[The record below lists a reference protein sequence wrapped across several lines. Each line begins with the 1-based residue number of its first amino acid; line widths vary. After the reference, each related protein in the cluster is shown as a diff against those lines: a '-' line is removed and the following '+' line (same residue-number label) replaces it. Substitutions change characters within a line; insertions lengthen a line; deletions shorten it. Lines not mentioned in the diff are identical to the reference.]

1 MLRRISGKA
10 FLLFLIGMLLA
21 AGSASAQSIAYRQNN
36 LASDVAGLA
45 DKTDPFL
52 LDPWGIAIDPGL
64 SFIVA
69 NSSRGHVI
77 SLDAA
82 GGRTTPP
89 SFSVPN
95 PAGTGPAAPTGI
107 VTDLNS
113 IFGAGNSLPP
123 LQISTITATAGGGI
137 YFWFV
142 NADGTSLPQATLVVD
157 QSRAGAVYTGLA
169 ILTPA
174 CCVEFL
180 AAANF
185 HSGSIESYTPR
196 FNRLAPPGS
205 FTDPSLPA
213 GFAPFG
219 MQVIRNQVFITYAL
233 QDAAKQNP
241 VFGAGNGI
249 VSIFDLEGNFVRR
262 FATAGPLNAP
272 WGIAQAGANFGPF
285 SNDILIGNTGDGT
298 IDAFDPATGNF
309 AGQIKDGDGNVL
321 VIDGLHALASGPQ
334 VVGDPNAVY
343 FTAGITNGQDGLFGS
358 IASGLVSTT
367 RVTVPPTAAGTAA
380 HITVT
385 VSAGPGNAGTPTGT
399 VTLLDAGAVITDVP
413 LTDGMALFDT
423 ALRGV
428 GIHHIEAQYHGD
440 DIFLPSTSQTDAQ
453 VTGTSTTLAL
463 AAPANAAPGS
473 PVTLSATV
481 SSAGGTPTGDV
492 AFIDNN
498 TVIGFSALNVA
509 GVATFTTSTLA
520 AGAHS
525 LAASYGGGGGF
536 AGSVSAPVTTT
547 IAARDFALVAA
558 PPAAT
563 VTAGQSASFNIT
575 VTPSGGFAD
584 AVTLSCPPVTGITC
598 SFTQP
603 TVTPNGAMAATT
615 LTVTTSANVLHF
627 GGIQGMGTG
636 WFVAILGLLGVIAS
650 LKKRT
655 PRPRNAIAGLAAS
668 MAAVIVL
675 ALTLM
680 SCGYSANS
688 QTYRGTALVPVT
700 AQSGAIVHTTTVSI
714 AVQ

>member
-1 MLRRISGKA
+1 MLRRISGKP
-10 FLLFLIGMLLA
+10 FMFFLIGMLLA
-21 AGSASAQSIAYRQNN
+21 AGSASAQNIAYRQHN
-36 LASDVAGLA
+36 LASDVASLA

-52 LDPWGIAIDPGL
+52 LDPWGIALDPGV

-69 NSSRGHVI
+69 NSNRGRVI

-95 PAGTGPAAPTGI
+95 PAGNGPAAPTGV

-113 IFGAGNSLPP
+113 FFGTVNSLPP
-123 LQISTITATAGGGI
+123 LRISTITATADGGI

-142 NADGTSLPQATLVVD
+142 NADGTLLPQATLVVD

-174 CCVEFL
+174 CCAEFL

-185 HSGSIESYTPR
+185 HTGSIESYTSR
-196 FNRLAPPGS
+196 FDRLAPPGS
-205 FTDPSLPA
+205 FTDPNLPA

-219 MQVIRNQVFITYAL
+219 MQVLGNRVFITYGL

-241 VFGAGNGI
+241 VIGAGNGI

-272 WGIAQAGANFGPF
+272 WGIGQASANFGPF

-334 VVGDPNAVY
+334 VVGDPNALY
-343 FTAGITNGQDGLFGS
+343 FTAGIAGGQDGLFGS
-358 IASGLVSTT
+358 IATGLVSTT

-380 HITVT
+380 QITVT
-385 VSAGPGNAGTPTGT
+385 VSAGPGNAGTPRGL
-399 VTLLDAGAVITDVP
+399 VTLLDGGAVITEVP

-428 GIHHIEAQYHGD
+428 GIHHIEARYRGD
-440 DIFLPSTSQTDAQ
+440 DTFLPSTSQTDTQ

-473 PVTLSATV
+473 PVTLTATV

-492 AFIDNN
+492 AFLDNN
-498 TVIGFSALNVA
+498 TVIGFSVLNA
-509 GVATFTTSTLA
+509 DGVATFTTSTLA
-520 AGAHS
+520 AGAHTLS
-525 LAASYGGGGGF
+525 ASYGDEGGF

-563 VTAGQSASFNIT
+563 VTAGQSASFNISI
-575 VTPSGGFAD
+575 TPSGGFAD
-584 AVTLSCPPVTGITC
+584 PVTLSCPPVTGITC

-603 TVTPNGAMAATT
+603 TVTPNAAMATTT

-627 GGIQGMGTG
+627 GETPGKGTG
-636 WFVAILGLLGVIAS
+636 WFTLGLGLLGLLIS
-650 LKKRT
+650 FLRRSHQ
-655 PRPRNAIAGLAAS
+655 PRRAALGFATSMLAVVA
-668 MAAVIVL
+668 L
-675 ALTLM
+675 ALTLL

-688 QTYRGTALVPVT
+688 QAYRGTALVSVT